1 MTRKAEEA
9 QKEKAQEAEEVGG
22 VSPMLMPHPATL
34 RRLVDE
40 YEALIVPEDEGG
52 AVAKPDQRAQ
62 DLAYT
67 LCVSTGTRDVRRALE
82 RARIHL
88 AAVRRPVAS
97 VASAEPVAPLAPR
110 PPGAGGP
117 GARDGGETVTR

>member
-1 MTRKAEEA
+1 
-9 QKEKAQEAEEVGG
+9 
-22 VSPMLMPHPATL
+22 MLMPHPATL